1 MQVHSRLRHHLFH
14 DPASELLNSTGF
26 EQLLSRTQAQRRPV
40 AIHVIGIEHLQVLAD
55 TLVPGMDNPLI
66 SQLAKQLRSCL
77 GQNDVAARLAIE
89 EFCIAQ
95 YEGDPDSMAK
105 TLSIRLGEKR
115 YMLGERSILLS
126 VCVGTAVCKNNE
138 DWNQLLRDG
147 RAAMERARSQGRG
160 RFVKFEPSAD
170 GPMQE
175 QLLLEQD
182 FRSAIGTSQ
191 LFMAYQP
198 ICHVATGKISGFES
212 LMRWNS
218 PARGPV
224 PPGIFIP
231 MAERRGLLLP
241 IDQMV
246 ERSPLLVAN
255 GWPSDI
261 SVSINCPAFEFLD
274 PGMAVQLKEHLDRAG
289 LNPERCYIEVTES
302 ALLQDDEQVLSVM
315 RQVKA
320 LGVNLAIDDFGSGH
334 ASLSYLHRFPF
345 NLIKI
350 DRSFIQAMDKDAGAA
365 AIVEATLA
373 LSRRLGLEV
382 VAEGVETTEQFLHL
396 QQLGCTYVQGF
407 LIARPMN
414 EEHVLPFLESFRLS
428 DVLECPAHA

>member
-1 MQVHSRLRHHLFH
+1 
-14 DPASELLNSTGF
+14 
-26 EQLLSRTQAQRRPV
+26 
-40 AIHVIGIEHLQVLAD
+40 
-55 TLVPGMDNPLI
+55 
-66 SQLAKQLRSCL
+66 
-77 GQNDVAARLAIE
+77 
-89 EFCIAQ
+89 
-95 YEGDPDSMAK
+95 
-105 TLSIRLGEKR
+105 
-115 YMLGERSILLS
+115 
-126 VCVGTAVCKNNE
+126 
-138 DWNQLLRDG
+138 
-147 RAAMERARSQGRG
+147 
-160 RFVKFEPSAD
+160 
-170 GPMQE
+170 
-175 QLLLEQD
+175 
-182 FRSAIGTSQ
+182 
-191 LFMAYQP
+191 
-198 ICHVATGKISGFES
+198 
-212 LMRWNS
+212 
-218 PARGPV
+218 
-224 PPGIFIP
+224 

>member
-1 MQVHSRLRHHLFH
+1 
-14 DPASELLNSTGF
+14 
-26 EQLLSRTQAQRRPV
+26 
-40 AIHVIGIEHLQVLAD
+40 
-55 TLVPGMDNPLI
+55 
-66 SQLAKQLRSCL
+66 
-77 GQNDVAARLAIE
+77 
-89 EFCIAQ
+89 
-95 YEGDPDSMAK
+95 
-105 TLSIRLGEKR
+105 
-115 YMLGERSILLS
+115 
-126 VCVGTAVCKNNE
+126 
-138 DWNQLLRDG
+138 
-147 RAAMERARSQGRG
+147 
-160 RFVKFEPSAD
+160 
-170 GPMQE
+170 
-175 QLLLEQD
+175 
-182 FRSAIGTSQ
+182 
-191 LFMAYQP
+191 
-198 ICHVATGKISGFES
+198 
-212 LMRWNS
+212 
-218 PARGPV
+218 
-224 PPGIFIP
+224 
-231 MAERRGLLLP
+231 
-241 IDQMV
+241 
-246 ERSPLLVAN
+246 
-255 GWPSDI
+255 
-261 SVSINCPAFEFLD
+261 
-274 PGMAVQLKEHLDRAG
+274 MAVQLKEHLDRAG